1 MYMNNKIP
9 QTAHSHFFLFP
20 KESAVC
26 AELQSLVTI
35 ICLECVFSARSRESI
50 SVSANLDKFPALSII
65 KYLLVPLF
73 IDFRT
78 ISPGRLSGSA
88 VVSAEALF
96 LNIHVNESVVE
107 NTVTVVVMV
116 CQGL

>member
-1 MYMNNKIP
+1 MNNKIP

-20 KESAVC
+20 KDTAVC

-35 ICLECVFSARSRESI
+35 ICSECVFSAQSQESI
-50 SVSANLDKFPALSII
+50 AVSANLDKSLLLSII

-73 IDFRT
+73 TDFRT

-88 VVSAEALF
+88 VIPAEALF

-107 NTVTVVVMV
+107 NTVTIVMV